1 MEIEDK
7 EEYTC
12 KEVGSYLDMTAM
24 HIGRIR
30 NECCDASD
38 LSEDGKKILKTGLQ
52 KICNFLKKEMN
63 VIESGLPDLVRVQ
76 VIKQPCKHPRHL
88 FAKDLE
94 RGKKCNVMIPAKDK
108 QRLDK
113 AGTVLIVERVSQ
125 NAEFKYLWTRKTQQS
140 TPTQ

>member
-12 KEVGSYLDMTAM
+12 KEVGAYLDMTAM

-30 NECCDASD
+30 NECCEASD

-52 KICNFLKKEMN
+52 KICNFLKREMN
-63 VIESGLPDLVRVQ
+63 LIESGKPDIVRVQ

-88 FAKDLE
+88 FAKDIE
-94 RGKKCNVMIPAKDK
+94 RRRKCHVMVPQRDK
-108 QRLDK
+108 LRLDK
-113 AGTVLIVERVSQ
+113 AGTILTVERISK
-125 NAEFKYLWTRKTQQS
+125 NADFKYLWTRKTQQS
-140 TPTQ
+140 TATA

>member
-30 NECCDASD
+30 NECCDKKD
-38 LSEDGKKILKTGLQ
+38 LSKDGKKILKTGLQ
-52 KICNFLKKEMN
+52 KICNFLKQEMN
-63 VIESGLPDLVRVQ
+63 IIESGLPDTVRVQ

-94 RGKKCNVMIPAKDK
+94 RGKKCHVMVPAKDK
-108 QRLDK
+108 LRLDK
-113 AGTVLIVERVSQ
+113 VGTVLIVERISK
-125 NAEFKYLWTRKTQQS
+125 NADFKYLWTRKTQQS
-140 TPTQ
+140 APGK